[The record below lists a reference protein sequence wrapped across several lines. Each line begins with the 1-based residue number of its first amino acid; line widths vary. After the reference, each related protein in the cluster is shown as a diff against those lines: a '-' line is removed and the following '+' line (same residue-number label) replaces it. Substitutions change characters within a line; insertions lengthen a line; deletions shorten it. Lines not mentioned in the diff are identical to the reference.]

1 MQGIGPSAYSYERQ
15 KEYSFLY
22 DSPIGTLRL
31 TGNENVLIGLSLS
44 ERLSLPLVPDKNIV
58 AETCLWLDMY
68 FSGKEPDFMPP
79 LSPQGTPF
87 QLKVWKELLTIPY
100 GKTITYGT
108 LATRIGCRSAQA
120 IGQAVSRNPIEIIIP
135 CHRVVGSKSLGGYAY
150 GIECKQTLLQI
161 EHCI

>member
-15 KEYSFLY
+15 EEYSFLY

-31 TGNENVLIGLSLS
+31 IGNENVLLGLSLS
-44 ERLSLPLVPDKNIV
+44 ERENLPLVPDKNIV

-120 IGQAVSRNPIEIIIP
+120 IGQAVSRNPIAIIIP